1 MHLSQFG
8 VWVEPD
14 SGKLFCLKPS
24 RRGNREQTAA
34 AAGRGKAAATFFY
47 WLSCNFGR
55 DFRQNQFSCH
65 QHCVQTIFKK
75 ELLHPSTTNIIQIQ
89 SISPSTRHRIEAFIV
104 QVNNH
109 LQNALSLKKN
119 YSDPGPKPLYWYCT
133 SDPWRSVLVTCH
145 LGLKVYSFHF
155 WSLLKWSHCTSPHLQ
170 ACVSLLIILEAPWK
184 RSLEGFIDSPTANST
199 KVIKYFAINVLI
211 EASNMSKKS
220 CYNTLWRWTRGD
232 KKGGVNV
239 LAEYCYPWNI
249 LAT

>member
-109 LQNALSLKKN
+109 LQNALCLKKKTILTLVQN
-119 YSDPGPKPLYWYCT
+119 LFIGIVPLI
-133 SDPWRSVLVTCH
+133 LEE
-145 LGLKVYSFHF
+145 
-155 WSLLKWSHCTSPHLQ
+155 
-170 ACVSLLIILEAPWK
+170 VSLLPVIL
-184 RSLEGFIDSPTANST
+184 
-199 KVIKYFAINVLI
+199 V
-211 EASNMSKKS
+211 
-220 CYNTLWRWTRGD
+220 
-232 KKGGVNV
+232 
-239 LAEYCYPWNI
+239 
-249 LAT
+249 